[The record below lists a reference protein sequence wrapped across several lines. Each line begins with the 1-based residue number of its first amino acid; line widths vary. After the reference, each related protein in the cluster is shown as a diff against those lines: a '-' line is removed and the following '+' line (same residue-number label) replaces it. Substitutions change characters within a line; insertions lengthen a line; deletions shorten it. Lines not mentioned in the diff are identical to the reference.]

1 MPTKI
6 NRSAPLPS
14 APFRF
19 ATLTSTTRWGGG
31 QNKTPTTSRKRK
43 VPNLFQDLTLGFER
57 DRGPICGAFGVR
69 ISFDTRGRAS
79 DFPAAVRSRSR
90 ILIVPDKFKGTLTAR
105 QAADA
110 MAEGWRKSRPD
121 DRLQL
126 LPMSDGGDGFGE
138 VMSQLIGAVPRTVK
152 TCDAAH
158 RACVA
163 RWWWQPRTKT
173 AIIDTAGVVGLAM
186 LPVGRFHPFGLDTSG
201 LGKVLKRVV
210 ELGAE
215 RCLIGL
221 GGSATNDAGFGLA
234 RALGWGFIS
243 ESGTAIQTWT
253 QLTQLADLRAP
264 ATPLRIPELVVAVD
278 VQNPL
283 CGPHGATRVYGP
295 QKGLKRKDFFLAE
308 KAFRRL
314 SDVVKRKKRV
324 DLSKVPGAGAA
335 GGLGFGFLA
344 FVGGRLEPGF
354 DLFAEQ
360 SHLEGK
366 IRAADVVITG
376 EGAIDLSTFM
386 GKGAGRV
393 AQLCSEL
400 SVPCLGLAG
409 SVGVRV
415 SRRKLFHSVR
425 ALTGLTTPAR
435 AKADAETWLVRVA
448 SNLATEWTALSAR
461 PPRPLRRVRR

>member
-1 MPTKI
+1 M
-6 NRSAPLPS
+6 RL
-14 APFRF
+14 R
-19 ATLTSTTRWGGG
+19 
-31 QNKTPTTSRKRK
+31 
-43 VPNLFQDLTLGFER
+43 V
-57 DRGPICGAFGVR
+57 
-69 ISFDTRGRAS
+69 
-79 DFPAAVRSRSR
+79 
-90 ILIVPDKFKGTLTAR
+90 LIVPDKFKGTLTAR
-105 QAADA
+105 RAADA
-110 MAEGWRKSRPD
+110 MAEGWHKSRPHD
-121 DRLQL
+121 ELEV

-138 VMSQLIGAVPRTVK
+138 VMSELIGAVPRTIK
-152 TCDAAH
+152 TADAAH
-158 RACVA
+158 RPCVA

-173 AIIDTAGVVGLAM
+173 AIVDTAGVVGLAM
-186 LPVGRFHPFGLDTSG
+186 LPIGRFHPFGLDTFG

-210 ELGAE
+210 ELGAQ
-215 RCLIGL
+215 RCLVGL

-234 RALGWGFIS
+234 RALGWVFVT

-253 QLTQLADLRAP
+253 RLTQLAGLRAP
-264 ATPLRIPELVVAVD
+264 DAPLRIPELVVAVD

-283 CGPHGATRVYGP
+283 LGDHGATRVYGP
-295 QKGLKRKDFFLAE
+295 QKGLKRKDSFLAE
-308 KAFRRL
+308 TALRCL
-314 SDVVKRKKRV
+314 SDVVKKKKRV

-354 DLFAEQ
+354 DLFAKQ
-360 SHLEGK
+360 SELERK

-409 SVGVRV
+409 SLGVRV

-435 AKADAETWLVRVA
+435 AKEDAATWLVRVA
-448 SNLATEWTALSAR
+448 SNLATEWTALSAT
-461 PPRPLRRVRR
+461 PAGSLRRVRH